1 MMNQLEWTKYQLKSK
16 GYVTRNEALKIYFT
30 RLGARV
36 NDLRNQGWKI
46 DGGWVKTDNGKD
58 YVYVLGKA

>member
-1 MMNQLEWTKYQLKSK
+1 MNQLEWTKYQLQSK

-46 DGGWVKTDNGKD
+46 DGKWVKTDNGKD
-58 YVYVLGKA
+58 YVYSLNKV